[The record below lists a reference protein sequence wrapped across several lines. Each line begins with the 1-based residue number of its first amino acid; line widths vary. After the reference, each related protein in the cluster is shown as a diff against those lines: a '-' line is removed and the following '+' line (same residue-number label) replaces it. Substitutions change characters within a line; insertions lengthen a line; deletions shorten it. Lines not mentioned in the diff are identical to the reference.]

1 MTGQLK
7 LVQHVDLQRTEAAA
21 EVYVLLGRDAL
32 VAKHNDVMIE
42 MRAMDTLEIF
52 VGEGLAQVEA
62 GYFGAQGRTVERGD
76 LDGLVWG

>member
-1 MTGQLK
+1 
-7 LVQHVDLQRTEAAA
+7 
-21 EVYVLLGRDAL
+21 VLLGRDAL

-62 GYFGAQGRTVERGD
+62 GYFGARGRTVERGD